1 MFIVALTGFG
11 IQTNR
16 LESTRQQ
23 LEHYRI
29 EFTAAQNRQY
39 ELADIVRR
47 DGEILSESANTI
59 SDIRKQISE
68 IRKSYEDMYRILY
81 RDLNHSN

>member
-1 MFIVALTGFG
+1 MFIIALTGFG
-11 IQTNR
+11 IQTHR
-16 LESTRQQ
+16 LDSTRQQ

-39 ELADIVRR
+39 EIADIVRR
-47 DGEILSESANTI
+47 ESEVLSQSANTI

-68 IRKSYEDMYRILY
+68 IRKSYEDMERILY